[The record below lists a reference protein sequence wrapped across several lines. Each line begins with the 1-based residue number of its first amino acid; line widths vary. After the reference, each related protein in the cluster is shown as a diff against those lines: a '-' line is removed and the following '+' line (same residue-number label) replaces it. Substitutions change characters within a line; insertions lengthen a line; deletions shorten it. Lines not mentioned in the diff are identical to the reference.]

1 MGRALRADMYENSYV
16 RKQAAGEYGEP
27 YHRRSVQTGGK
38 REAKRDAVA
47 WKEPMYVGGISAG
60 RRNAARTAERRPSG
74 ESRRNAGGKRRRRTQ
89 YRILRGMII
98 YFVMAGIAA
107 TCFMIFALLVGG
119 KEKVHAQ
126 GLAQNGKTAVENAL
140 RGLFSGGEEQN
151 NGGVD
156 VFGEPDG
163 VGYGDETGAESALVI
178 TPQIRQ
184 ECQELYAR
192 QEALLVLVNKE
203 HELPVSYEVGLR
215 SICEGRLQASD
226 ILYEDLCAM
235 LKAGREAGF
244 QYWIASAHRDRAY
257 QQGLVDEDVEK
268 YMAKGY
274 SYEAALEKTYE
285 YTMPA
290 GKSEHETGLALDILC
305 STNTMMDE
313 SQKGEPGNQW
323 LAAHCHE
330 YGFILRYPEDGESVT
345 NIRYEPWHFRY
356 VGREAASYLKE
367 KGWTLEEFYAA
378 LRG

>member
-1 MGRALRADMYENSYV
+1 MGRALRADMYENSYANSYI

-27 YHRRSVQTGGK
+27 YHRRSVQTG
-38 REAKRDAVA
+38 
-47 WKEPMYVGGISAG
+47 
-60 RRNAARTAERRPSG
+60 
-74 ESRRNAGGKRRRRTQ
+74 RRNAGGKRRRRTQ